1 MARALPSI
9 TVSRVALTPLEKKIM
24 KEFQVGASA
33 ARKAAA
39 EFKKLETKTQKT
51 KPNSLYSFDQ
61 KGKNYGKATK
71 NLLKNQ

>member
-1 MARALPSI
+1 
-9 TVSRVALTPLEKKIM
+9 M
-24 KEFQVGASA
+24 KEFQVGAPA